1 MTQPKKPK
9 TTRYNQHTTVYTRYI
24 DIPTN
29 LESSQF
35 LEGDKW
41 IERKQE
47 VAEIACKR
55 GTNFVNDLIEDNKKK
70 KSQKKDEE
78 IYESSEDSYM

>member
-1 MTQPKKPK
+1 MTEPKKPK
-9 TTRYNQHTTVYTRYI
+9 TTKHNQHTTVYTRYI
-24 DIPTN
+24 NIPTN

-41 IERKQE
+41 FERKQK

-55 GTNFVNDLIEDNKKK
+55 GTSFVNNLVEEENKK
-70 KSQKKDEE
+70 KSQKKG
-78 IYESSEDSYM
+78 